1 MKVRHWSGY
10 GFVNVKKVNK
20 VVGDGGITTLVVD
33 IKGQHEQGLIRDT
46 WDDYLYFEWL
56 VKRFDK
62 TAKYGP
68 WMFYS
73 IRGKYLDEDCYGHDG
88 EALITLRYNADG
100 SRADPEA
107 FYA

>member
-46 WDDYLYFEWL
+46 WDDY
-56 VKRFDK
+56 
-62 TAKYGP
+62 
-68 WMFYS
+68 
-73 IRGKYLDEDCYGHDG
+73 
-88 EALITLRYNADG
+88 ADG